1 MLGAMAAVARPQIV
15 LWDLMDT
22 LVHDPF
28 FTHMAAHFGLSFE
41 ELLRQKHPTAW
52 RDFELGAIDEDG
64 LYRSFFADG
73 RAIDGPGLKRTML
86 QAYAWIDGVPELLR
100 ELAGRGVAMH
110 LLSNYPPWYAPLCER
125 LGVPE
130 LVAPSFVSCR
140 TGVRKPDPEAYL
152 GAARALGVS
161 PSECL
166 FVDDR
171 EPNVRAARE
180 LGMPALRFDGDV
192 AALRAELRAWG
203 LLDD

>member
-1 MLGAMAAVARPQIV
+1 MAPCPRVV

-22 LVHDPF
+22 LVRDPF
-28 FTHMAAHFGLSFE
+28 FTHMAAYFGLSFD

-52 RDFELGAIDEDG
+52 RDFELGAIDEDA

-100 ELAGRGVAMH
+100 ALAARRVPMH
-110 LLSNYPPWYAPLCER
+110 LLSNYPPWYAPLCDQ

-152 GAARALGVS
+152 GAARALGVP

-171 EPNVRAARE
+171 ELNVRAARE
-180 LGMPALRFDGDV
+180 VGMSGLRFTGDV
-192 AALRAELRAWG
+192 AALRAALCEHG
-203 LLDD
+203 LLDA